1 MDSRA
6 MAICVELPR
15 VHRQR
20 FIKAYARLN
29 GLEAAAIERAVER
42 RIVQTKPS
50 IDPASDAPSDAARPG
65 TPPAGTTHLEN

>member
-42 RIVQTKPS
+42 RIVQTKPHKHT
-50 IDPASDAPSDAARPG
+50 ATDAPSDAAMPG
-65 TPPAGTTHLEN
+65 APPAGTTHLEN